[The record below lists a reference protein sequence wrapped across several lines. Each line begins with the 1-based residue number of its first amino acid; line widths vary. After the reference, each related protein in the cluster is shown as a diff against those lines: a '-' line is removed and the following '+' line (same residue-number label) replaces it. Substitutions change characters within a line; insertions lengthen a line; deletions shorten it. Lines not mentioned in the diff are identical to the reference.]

1 MTFKTTH
8 NCIVLKNREQE
19 SEKTF
24 QNCFHSYLIVILMQG
39 ANQVYT
45 YIGHLMNLE
54 TTFNTNQL
62 VVTSYMYK

>member
-8 NCIVLKNREQE
+8 NCIVLNNREQE

-45 YIGHLMNLE
+45 
-54 TTFNTNQL
+54 
-62 VVTSYMYK
+62 